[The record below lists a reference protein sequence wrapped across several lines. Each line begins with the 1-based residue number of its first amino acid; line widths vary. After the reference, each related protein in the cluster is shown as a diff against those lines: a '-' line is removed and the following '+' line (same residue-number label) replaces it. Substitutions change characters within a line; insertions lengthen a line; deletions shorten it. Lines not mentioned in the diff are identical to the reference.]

1 MDAARTRGQPAALD
15 AVRAML
21 ASGLPHA
28 ILLVGP
34 ASVGK
39 TTLALDITAAL
50 LCTAEP
56 LASRP
61 CRECRG
67 CRMVA
72 SGNHPDLHRVA
83 PDGPGGQIRIGERS
97 NPDPGTVRGLI
108 SELSLLPVEG
118 GARVAIVERADR
130 MNEDAQSALLKT
142 LEEPPRGVTIILAA
156 DEEELL
162 LPTVRSRCARIR
174 LGPVGV
180 RDVEAILG
188 ELGVAE
194 PSTAARLGRLAGGR
208 PGVALAYAVNPPA
221 VVGRGEIAR
230 ILLDLLPATRARR
243 LGAIREA
250 LAAAGDIGAALSAA
264 RPDGTVS
271 APERTAGRGR
281 RRATGGG
288 SADSIVAEEAE
299 PAEGDATG
307 RRLAPAER
315 RRALTVLIEIW
326 RDVTRDLRLVQLG
339 ESGSIRDPGLLDD
352 LVTVGRTVPAGELVG
367 FLDRL
372 GRAGELLVANVSP
385 ELIADA
391 LAVSWPRS
399 VGSAPAAGQGSGG
412 RAARES

>member
-1 MDAARTRGQPAALD
+1 MDAARTRGQPAAVE

-28 ILLVGP
+28 VLLVGP
-34 ASVGK
+34 VSVGK
-39 TTLALDITAAL
+39 TTLALDLAAAL

-56 LASRP
+56 PAARP

-72 SGNHPDLHRVA
+72 SGNHPDLHRVG
-83 PDGPGGQIRIGERS
+83 PDGAGGQIRIGERS

-118 GARVAIVERADR
+118 GARVAIVEHADR

-180 RDVEAILG
+180 RDVEAILA

-208 PGVALAYAVNPPA
+208 PGVALAYALNPPA

-230 ILLDLLPATRARR
+230 SLLDLLAATRAQR

-250 LAAAGDIGAALSAA
+250 LAAAGEIGLALAAPP
-264 RPDGTVS
+264 PDGTAS
-271 APERTAGRGR
+271 TPARTAARGR
-281 RRATGGG
+281 RRAT
-288 SADSIVAEEAE
+288 ATAPPDLIEETE
-299 PAEGDATG
+299 PSEGDALG

-326 RDVTRDLRLVQLG
+326 RDVCRDLRLAQLG
-339 ESGSIRDPGLLDD
+339 ESGSLRDPGLLDD
-352 LVTVGRTVPAGELVG
+352 LLKVAPTVPAGELVD
-367 FLDRL
+367 FLHRL
-372 GRAGELLVANVSP
+372 ARAGELLVANVSP

-391 LAVSWPRS
+391 LAISWPRS
-399 VGSAPAAGQGSGG
+399 AGKVPASGQRSGS
-412 RAARES
+412 RATTPP